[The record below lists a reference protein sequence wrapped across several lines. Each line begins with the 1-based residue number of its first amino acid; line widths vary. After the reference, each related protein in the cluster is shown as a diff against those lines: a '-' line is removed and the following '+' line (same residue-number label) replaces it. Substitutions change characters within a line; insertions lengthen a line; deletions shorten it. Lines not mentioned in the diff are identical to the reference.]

1 MNKRKMGKCSGF
13 CMTNNATNANEENT
27 QSGKINKKVITADKV
42 KSAYL
47 EKEDMMFNEGEAAGA
62 A

>member
-1 MNKRKMGKCSGF
+1 
-13 CMTNNATNANEENT
+13 MTNNATNANEENT

>member
-1 MNKRKMGKCSGF
+1 
-13 CMTNNATNANEENT
+13 MTNNATNANEENT
-27 QSGKINKKVITADKV
+27 QGANGKVHKKVITADKV

>member
-1 MNKRKMGKCSGF
+1 MGNCSGF

-27 QSGKINKKVITADKV
+27 QGASGKTQKKVITADKV